1 MRLMKIGLF
10 FGSFNPIHIGHL
22 AMANYFVEFSD
33 LEKIWMIVSPQN
45 PFKSKND
52 LLPEDDRYQMVEET
66 LSEDQEISVSDIEFK
81 LPKPSYTIDT
91 LNYLK
96 KSYNSHEFVLIIGS
110 DNLKYFH
117 KWKNHKELIDNYEIY
132 VYPRLGYDHNQ
143 YREKYPLTLV
153 DAPFIEISSSFV
165 RSAIAEGKDVR
176 YFVPQ
181 EAYRYIK
188 KMHLYE
194 KQ

>member
-1 MRLMKIGLF
+1 MKIGLF

-33 LEKIWMIVSPQN
+33 LDRIWMIVSPQN

-52 LLPEDDRYQMVEET
+52 LLPENDRYKMVEKT
-66 LSEDQEISVSDIEFK
+66 LSGDPDISVSDIEFK

-96 KSYNSHEFVLIIGS
+96 SSYDNHEFVLIIGS
-110 DNLKYFH
+110 DNLNYFY
-117 KWKNHKELIDNYEIY
+117 KWKNNEELINNYQIY
-132 VYPRLGYDHNQ
+132 VYPRLGDDPNQ
-143 YREKYPLTLV
+143 YTDKYPLNIV

-165 RSAIAEGKDVR
+165 RSAIENGKDIR
-176 YFVPQ
+176 YFVPG

-188 KMHLYE
+188 EMHLYE